1 MDTVRITIPAS
12 PQFLQVVRLV
22 ATGLAAR
29 LRFTID
35 EIEDLKIA
43 VDELVAYLTGTQGRE
58 GEIEITFHVGDDRL
72 EISGVG
78 RFPSATKVPTELS
91 EFSRMILDTVVD
103 DASLVQADGTPA
115 FTLVKSKAS

>member
-22 ATGLAAR
+22 AAGLAAR